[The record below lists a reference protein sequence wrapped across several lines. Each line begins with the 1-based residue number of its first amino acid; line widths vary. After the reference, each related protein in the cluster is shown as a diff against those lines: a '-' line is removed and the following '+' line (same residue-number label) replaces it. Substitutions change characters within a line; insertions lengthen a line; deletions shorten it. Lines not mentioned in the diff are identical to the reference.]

1 MSIFNSAIKN
11 LERAGKI
18 QNIDPQIVEILSHPR
33 RILQFSLPIKM
44 DNGKVKVFEGYRVQY
59 NSARGPY
66 KGGIRYHPE
75 ANLDEVKALAFWM
88 TIKCAVA
95 GIPYGG
101 AKGGIKL
108 DPKKLSA
115 RELEEVS
122 RAYVRALKD
131 LIGPHQD
138 IPAPDVNTNAAIMGW
153 MVDEYMS
160 IPGNEGKN
168 GAFTGKPVAL
178 GGSLGREQA
187 TGAGGFFVLMNL
199 LKCLKKDSKKICVIV
214 QGTGNVGYWFAKYAY
229 DAGMKIVGM
238 SDSQGGLYDVRGKG
252 MNPDDVMSTKRDKG
266 LLAGVYC
273 SGSVCGSVG
282 YKSMSNAKL
291 LEMDCDVLV
300 PAALENQLTE
310 KNASRI
316 KADIVLELANGPT
329 TPEADAKFEKQG
341 SLVVPDV
348 LANAGGVVASY
359 LEWVQNLQSLYWEE
373 KAVIDRMH
381 VLMDS
386 AFDAVWK
393 VKDSKKTSMRMAA
406 YAVALERIAEAIRL
420 RGRV

>member
-1 MSIFNSAIKN
+1 MSLFGSAIKN
-11 LERAGKI
+11 LERAGEI
-18 QNIDPQIVEILSHPR
+18 QNIDSQVIELLSYPR
-33 RILQFSLPIKM
+33 RILQFSLPVKM
-44 DNGKVKVFEGYRVQY
+44 DSGKVKVFEGYRVQY

-66 KGGIRYHPE
+66 KGGIRYHPD

-138 IPAPDVNTNAAIMGW
+138 IPAPDVNTNATIMGW

-168 GAFTGKPVAL
+168 GVFTGKPIAL

-199 LKCLKKDSKKICVIV
+199 LKRLKKDPKKMRIIV

-238 SDSQGGLYDVRGKG
+238 ADSQGGLYDVRGKG
-252 MNPDDVMSTKRDKG
+252 MNPDDVMNTKRTKG

-291 LEMDCDVLV
+291 LEMECDVLV
-300 PAALENQLTE
+300 PAALENQITD
-310 KNASRI
+310 KNAARI
-316 KADIVLELANGPT
+316 KASIVLELANGPT
-329 TPEADAKFEKQG
+329 MPEADAKLEKRG
-341 SLVVPDV
+341 CLVVPDV
-348 LANAGGVVASY
+348 LANAGGVATSY
-359 LEWVQNLQSLYWEE
+359 LEWVQNLQSFYWEE
-373 KAVIDRMH
+373 KVVIDRMH
-381 VLMDS
+381 TLMDS

-393 VKDSKKTSMRMAA
+393 VKDNKKTSMRMAA
-406 YAVALERIAEAIRL
+406 YAVALDRIAEAIRM
-420 RGRV
+420 RGGV